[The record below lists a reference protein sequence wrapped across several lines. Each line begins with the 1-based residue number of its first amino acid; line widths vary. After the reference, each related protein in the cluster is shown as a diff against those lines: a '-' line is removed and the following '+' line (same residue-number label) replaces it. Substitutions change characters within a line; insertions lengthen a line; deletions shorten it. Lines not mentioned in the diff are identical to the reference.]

1 MGLGKTLA
9 ELETIPHDEL
19 VGWQAF
25 YHLEPWGCGP
35 ADHRAELG
43 LNLLYAI
50 NSKANATIP
59 RFIDRDPQAHVK
71 PDPTPEELDEKVRDF
86 FLGKTIKA
94 EAVDEVAALPGP
106 VNKTRKT
113 RKDKGIT
120 RGPCK
125 KPSIRKGFGTAG
137 SKSKPPAK

>member
-9 ELETIPHDEL
+9 ELETISHDEL

-25 YHLEPWGCGP
+25 YHLEPWGCEP
-35 ADHRAELG
+35 EDHRAELG

-59 RFIDRDPQAHVK
+59 RFIDRDPQAHIK

-86 FLGKTIKA
+86 FLGKTVKA
-94 EAVDEVAALPGP
+94 TQPEKKP
-106 VNKTRKT
+106 RKA
-113 RKDKGIT
+113 RKDKGIK
-120 RGPCK
+120 RPGNE
-125 KPSIRKGFGTAG
+125 KPL
-137 SKSKPPAK
+137 PAK